1 VFFIRGDLME
11 LDSKQKVLYAIY
23 AEYQRDLPDMKSVT
37 FKSLDMDLDVY
48 QVALIKLQ
56 NEELIDGLVI
66 VPPKAIIPSRIK
78 GMDKDNILPTSYGI
92 EYVESKF
99 DIQKDKSSKE
109 KLNLL
114 KEKFGKLGW
123 CI

>member
-1 VFFIRGDLME
+1 ME